1 MDYIQTNYATN
12 VVNNDA
18 QIFNGIKGSGDK
30 KAQLKK
36 VANEFESMF
45 ITKMLSLMDKTV
57 DKEGGIFG
65 ADSKY
70 ENTFKSFVFQEVGR
84 NLASN
89 EHTSFGFAKQIY
101 QQMERYVN

>member
-18 QIFNGIKGSGDK
+18 QIFNSIKGSGDK

-45 ITKMLSLMDKTV
+45 ITKMISLMDKTV

-70 ENTFKSFVFQEVGR
+70 ENTFKS
-84 NLASN
+84 LLL
-89 EHTSFGFAKQIY
+89 HLL
-101 QQMERYVN
+101 